1 MVKCIIVDD
10 EKPARDEI
18 KHHITKNTHYTI
30 LSDFDNG
37 PEALDFLK
45 DNTVDIIF
53 LDITMTGLDGIETA
67 KKIINSPFENM
78 PHIVFVTAYDEY
90 AVKAF
95 ELNAIDYI
103 LKPINEVRFNKCIK
117 RINCEIK
124 HDHSQKEKIKAFVTK
139 NSKDNIISLSKDGA
153 VFPIRVNQIK
163 LIYIEDRTLIVE
175 TTKGKFLLNTSM
187 NDFSENLCEEEFFRA
202 HRSYII
208 NINYVEKIIPWFN
221 STYKVKIID
230 IDLEIPISR
239 YKTSK
244 FKEIMSI
251 I

>member
-30 LSDFDNG
+30 LNSFDNG
-37 PEALDFLK
+37 LDALEFLK
-45 DNTVDIIF
+45 NNTVDIVF

-67 KKIINSPFENM
+67 KKIVSSPLEKN

-117 RINCEIK
+117 RINMEIN
-124 HDHSQKEKIKAFVTK
+124 HDQMAKNKVQSFVNKIP
-139 NSKDNIISLSKDGA
+139 KDNIVSLSKDGA

-187 NDFSENLCEEEFFRA
+187 NDFSENLCEKDFFRA

-208 NINYVEKIIPWFN
+208 NINYIEKIIPWFN
-221 STYKVKIID
+221 STYKVKIVD
-230 IDLEIPISR
+230 IDLDIPISR
-239 YKTSK
+239 YKTNE
-244 FKEIMSI
+244 FKQIMSI
-251 I
+251 L

>member
-1 MVKCIIVDD
+1 MVKCIIVED
-10 EKPARDEI
+10 EKPARDEL

-30 LSDFDNG
+30 LDDFDNG
-37 PEALDFLK
+37 LDALEFLK
-45 DNTVDIIF
+45 NNIVDIIF

-67 KKIINSPFENM
+67 RKIIHSPLEKI
-78 PHIVFVTAYDEY
+78 PYIVFVTAYDEY

-103 LKPINEVRFNKCIK
+103 LKPVSEERFNKCIK
-117 RINCEIK
+117 RINNAINNNQT
-124 HDHSQKEKIKAFVTK
+124 SQENIQTFVNK
-139 NSKDNIISLSKDGA
+139 SSKDDIISLSKDGA

-187 NDFSENLCEEEFFRA
+187 NDFSENLCEKEFFRA

-208 NINYVEKIIPWFN
+208 NINYIEKIIPWFN
-221 STYKVKIID
+221 STYKVRIID
-230 IDLEIPISR
+230 IDLDIPISR
-239 YKTSK
+239 YKTNE
-244 FKEIMSI
+244 FKKIMSI

>member
-18 KHHITKNTHYTI
+18 IHHITKNTHYTI
-30 LSDFDNG
+30 LDVFDNG
-37 PEALDFLK
+37 LEALKFLK
-45 DNTVDIIF
+45 NNVVDLIF
-53 LDITMTGLDGIETA
+53 LDITMSGLDGIETA
-67 KKIINSPFENM
+67 KKIVNSPFEKI

-103 LKPINEVRFNKCIK
+103 LKPINEMRFNKCIK
-117 RINCEIK
+117 RINWAINNNQNSHK
-124 HDHSQKEKIKAFVTK
+124 DIQNFVNK
-139 NSKDNIISLSKDGA
+139 NSKDDIISLSKDGA

-187 NDFSENLCEEEFFRA
+187 NDFSENLCEKEFFRA

-208 NINYVEKIIPWFN
+208 NINYIEKIIPWFN
-221 STYKVKIID
+221 STYKVKIVD
-230 IDLEIPISR
+230 IDLDIPISR
-239 YKTSK
+239 YKTNE
-244 FKEIMSI
+244 FKKIMSI

>member
-30 LSDFDNG
+30 LNEFDNG
-37 PEALDFLK
+37 IDTLNFLK
-45 DNTVDIIF
+45 SNTVDIIF

-67 KKIINSPFENM
+67 KKIINSPFENI
-78 PHIVFVTAYDEY
+78 PYIVFVTAYDEF

-103 LKPINEVRFNKCIK
+103 LKPISEERFNKCIK
-117 RINCEIK
+117 RINWAINN
-124 HDHSQKEKIKAFVTK
+124 DQTSQENVQSFVNKT
-139 NSKDNIISLSKDGA
+139 SKDDIISLSKDGA

-175 TTKGKFLLNTSM
+175 TTKGRFLLNTSM
-187 NDFSENLCEEEFFRA
+187 NDFSKNLCEKEFFRA

-208 NINYVEKIIPWFN
+208 NINYIERIIPWFN
-221 STYKVKIID
+221 STYKVRIID
-230 IDLEIPISR
+230 IDLDIPISR
-239 YKTSK
+239 YKTNA
-244 FKEIMSI
+244 FKKIMSI

>member
-18 KHHITKNTHYTI
+18 KHYINKNTHYSI

-37 PEALDFLK
+37 LSALEFLK
-45 DNTVDIIF
+45 NNAIDIVF
-53 LDITMTGLDGIETA
+53 LDITMTELDGIETA
-67 KKIINSPFENM
+67 KKIVNSPLKNI

-103 LKPINEVRFNKCIK
+103 LKPINEARFNKCIK
-117 RINCEIK
+117 RINTEIN
-124 HDHSQKEKIKAFVTK
+124 HENSQKERIQSLSSNKYE
-139 NSKDNIISLSKDGA
+139 DGIISLSKDGA
-153 VFPIRVNQIK
+153 VFPIKLNQIK
-163 LIYIEDRTLIVE
+163 LIYIEDRTLVIE

-187 NDFSENLCEEEFFRA
+187 NDFSNNLSKKDFFRA

-208 NINYVEKIIPWFN
+208 NINFIEKIIPWFN
-221 STYKVKIID
+221 STYKVKILD
-230 IDLEIPISR
+230 IDLEVPISR
-239 YKTSK
+239 YKTNE
-244 FKEIMSI
+244 FKKIMSI

>member
-18 KHHITKNTHYTI
+18 RHHITENTEYTI
-30 LSDFDNG
+30 LADYDNG
-37 PEALDFLK
+37 LDALDFIK
-45 DNTVDIIF
+45 ENTVDIIF

-67 KKIINSPFENM
+67 KKIINSPFENI

-103 LKPINEVRFNKCIK
+103 LKPINEIRFNKCIR
-117 RINCEIK
+117 RINSEIN
-124 HDHSQKEKIKAFVTK
+124 HETSQKEKIQSFVNKT
-139 NSKDNIISLSKDGA
+139 SKGDIISLSKDGA
-153 VFPIRVNQIK
+153 VFPIRKNQIK

-187 NDFSENLCEEEFFRA
+187 NDFSENLCEKEFFRA

-208 NINYVEKIIPWFN
+208 NINYIEKIIPWFN
-221 STYKVKIID
+221 STYKVKIFD
-230 IDLEIPISR
+230 IDSEIPISR
-239 YKTSK
+239 YKTNR